1 MEIVSYNVNGI
12 RSAIDKGLLD
22 WLKQNN
28 FDVVCLQETKAQ
40 PEQLDLTVFTQLG
53 YHAYWHS
60 AEKKGYSGVAT
71 LSKTEPAKVTYG
83 CGIADYDREGRVLRL
98 DFENDLSVM
107 NVYLP
112 SGSSG
117 EERQAFKMQCL
128 ADFLPYCLQIKAQH
142 PKLLIGGD
150 FNICHRPIDIHD
162 PVGNKKSSG
171 FLPEERAWMDTFFN
185 NGFVDTFRIF
195 NPDMPDRYS
204 WWSFR
209 ANARNKNKGW
219 RIDYWAASAELQAHL
234 KNADIFDQIKHAD
247 HCPVFVSLDL

>member
-12 RSAIDKGLLD
+12 RSAIDKGFLE
-22 WLKQNN
+22 WLRLSN

-40 PEQLDLTVFTQLG
+40 PEQLDLSVFEDLG
-53 YHAYWHS
+53 YLAYWHS

-71 LSKTEPAKVTYG
+71 LTKIAPVHVEVG
-83 CGIADYDREGRVLRL
+83 CGIAEYDREGRVLRL
-98 DFENDLSVM
+98 DFENGLSVM

-117 EERQAFKMQCL
+117 EERQAFKMRFL
-128 ADFLPYCLQIKAQH
+128 SDFLPYCLSIKAQK

-150 FNICHRPIDIHD
+150 FNICHKAIDIHD

-171 FLPEERAWMDTFFN
+171 FLPEEREWMDEFFGS
-185 NGFVDTFRIF
+185 GFIDTFRLF
-195 NPDMPDRYS
+195 HPDEAHQYS

-209 ANARNKNKGW
+209 FNARAKNKGW
-219 RIDYWAASAELQAHL
+219 RIDYWAASEELKSSLQ
-234 KNADIFDQIKHAD
+234 NADVFMEVKHAD
-247 HCPVFVSLDL
+247 HCPVFLKVD